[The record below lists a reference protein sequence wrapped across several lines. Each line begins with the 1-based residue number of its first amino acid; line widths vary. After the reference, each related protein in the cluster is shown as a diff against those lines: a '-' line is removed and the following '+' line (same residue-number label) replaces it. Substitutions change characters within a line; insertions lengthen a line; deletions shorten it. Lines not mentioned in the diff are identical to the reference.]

1 MNIELKQTNPLLE
14 IQESED
20 LKQLFA
26 DANMEITSRQDAEQ
40 SIIIKDMIVKMEKK
54 VDAVRDTIVRPH
66 NDFVKQV
73 NTLAKTITWPLAEA
87 KKLLNKKQIAYNEEV
102 EAEARKQAEEIRKLW
117 EWMDA
122 EEEVNVEVATI
133 EREAWRE
140 KVQRWIN
147 YNNKIVKVDWEL
159 LPKKYWNIKD
169 MEITPNQLLIKKDM
183 KWWIRIDWI
192 IYEE

>member
-26 DANMEITSRQDAEQ
+26 DATMDISSRQDAEQ

-73 NTLAKTITWPLAEA
+73 NALAKTITWPLAEA

-102 EAEARKQAEEIRKLW
+102 EAEAKRQSEEIRKLG
-117 EWMDA
+117 EGMDA
-122 EEEVNVEVATI
+122 EEEVAVEVATI
-133 EREAWRE
+133 EREADRQ
-140 KVQRWIN
+140 KVQRGIN
-147 YNNKIVKVDWEL
+147 YNKKIVKVDWEL

-183 KWWIRIDWI
+183 KWGIRIDGI
-192 IYEE
+192 VFED